1 MTLEEAITKVE
12 SETGEV
18 VRVIRDCG
26 DRWCFDFEGAEGAYT
41 VSFVTF
47 VFKSDWQIEYES
59 IVNCVEIVMQ
69 GKPLEW

>member
-18 VRVIRDCG
+18 VRAIRDCG
-26 DRWCFDFEGAEGAYT
+26 DRWCFGFEGDEGAYT
-41 VSFVTF
+41 GSFVTF
-47 VFKSDWQIEYES
+47 VFKSDGRIEYES